1 MTRMLGNAYYGD
13 LPLVMQSMTSR
24 RHETAPARHDEGT
37 MADAPPPTTGADAV
51 SDYGSDI
58 GLEDFDEDTILA
70 DALCTIQAARP
81 PAAERGTVLP
91 SIEFEEGEREDEE
104 QHVDGRPTL
113 LRVAKDGHGIQSS
126 PLRET
131 LEVEYDARSRRAW
144 SGTSPATAQHNTANY
159 TRLTTDS
166 V

>member
-1 MTRMLGNAYYGD
+1 VLEVARDCSHAIALIGLIGFNVCGHSEQHLHGARVVNVRQQFGPISTASSDSNASAYMTRMLGNAYYGD

-91 SIEFEEGEREDEE
+91 SIEFEEGE
-104 QHVDGRPTL
+104 L
-113 LRVAKDGHGIQSS
+113 
-126 PLRET
+126 
-131 LEVEYDARSRRAW
+131 
-144 SGTSPATAQHNTANY
+144 
-159 TRLTTDS
+159 
-166 V
+166 